1 MVMKKYYH
9 HKTRRSTEL
18 SFMFT
23 GGIAVLNN
31 FENMVGMNKSV
42 ELIPDDGM
50 IWDEDEEM
58 AQLRF
63 VSTSGLIKEVN
74 GLIGEFLSQ
83 YLDENVISVVTEVQ
97 FSHIKPVV
105 VGERLII
112 GIRISEV
119 IANQFTFRVVIMKDA
134 DKVAEGAVKRAVVS
148 RNYLHR
154 KSVENI

>member
-1 MVMKKYYH
+1 MVTKKCYH
-9 HKTRRSTEL
+9 HRTRRLTEP

-31 FENMVGMNKSV
+31 FENMVGMSKSL
-42 ELIPDDGM
+42 ELIPDDRM

-97 FSHIKPVV
+97 FSHIRPVV